1 MVTMESALR
10 VLLVAEGSGGH
21 VIPALEVASSLTA
34 RGAQATLLY
43 VQRPQLWGLLSSMMA
58 AIARQGVEL
67 VPLALDAPAPHRG
80 GPWVM
85 RRARFWWRRLGQ
97 AVRVWRMARRQ
108 LRRRQPDI
116 VVGFGGW
123 VCVPVTFAA
132 RWSRIPMLLH
142 EQNVSLGQANRFLM
156 RWADEVALSFPWRGV
171 APPARRDHE
180 PPAPAPTRGG
190 PGGRARNGA
199 PRGRP
204 SWVVT
209 GLPIRR
215 AIGTVSRQDAAQQL
229 GCDPSTPTIVVLGGS
244 QGAQAINRLVCQ
256 ALATLTP
263 EERASWQ
270 FIHLTGQADCAW
282 VQQAYAHAGMRTAWV
297 QPYFSDMAY
306 AYALADVVVARA
318 GASTIAELA
327 RCGKPALLI
336 PYPYA
341 RAHQRENVQL
351 VEAVGGGVWL
361 DEATLTPTRLAEL
374 MRTLVKDERLRGIM
388 GAQMHT
394 LETPEATE
402 QLAGAICRLARKGRT
417 THAT

>member
-1 MVTMESALR
+1 MAGAVR

-21 VIPALEVASSLTA
+21 LIPALEVASSLA
-34 RGAQATLLY
+34 QRGAQATLLY
-43 VQRPQLWGLLSSMMA
+43 VQRPQLGELLSSMLA
-58 AIARQGVEL
+58 SVAREGVEV
-67 VPLALDAPAPHRG
+67 VPLAMGPSAPSGRG
-80 GPWVM
+80 PSIV

-97 AVRVWRMARRQ
+97 AWRVWGIARERLRRQ
-108 LRRRQPDI
+108 TPDI

-132 RWSRIPMLLH
+132 RRRRIPMLLH

-156 RWADEVALSFPWRGV
+156 RWADEVALSFPWRPSSSSRDR
-171 APPARRDHE
+171 AARR
-180 PPAPAPTRGG
+180 
-190 PGGRARNGA
+190 RAGLDTA
-199 PRGRP
+199 LAWPRRSRPDGRP

-229 GCDPSTPTIVVLGGS
+229 GCDPSTPTILVLGGS
-244 QGAQAINRLVCQ
+244 QGAQAINRSVCR
-256 ALATLTP
+256 ALAVLAP
-263 EERASWQ
+263 EERAAWQ

-282 VQQAYAHAGMRTAWV
+282 VRQAYADAGLKNAWV

-306 AYALADVVVARA
+306 AYALADVVIARA

-341 RAHQRENVQL
+341 HAHQRENVRL

-361 DEATLTPTRLAEL
+361 EETTLTPQRLAQL
-374 MRTLVKDERLRGIM
+374 LRTLVTDARLRGIM
-388 GAQMHT
+388 GEQMHT
-394 LETPEATE
+394 LATPAATE
-402 QLAGAICRLARKGRT
+402 QLAGAICRLAKKGDAA
-417 THAT
+417 HSS